1 MKRRQFIA
9 GLGGAAA
16 WPVVA
21 RAQQG
26 TRVRRIG
33 VLMSLMSLSS
43 DDAEGQARNAALL
56 QGLGGLGRIV
66 GRNVSIEYRWAGGN
80 SDLYRRYAQ
89 ELVALAP
96 DILVASGASAAIAL
110 QQTSRTV
117 PIVFASATDPVG
129 AGLAMSL
136 AQPGGN
142 AIGFALPE
150 YGVGGK
156 WLELLKEIAPRVTRV
171 AVIRDASV
179 TAGTG
184 GLAAIQTVAPSF
196 RIEVSPV
203 GTRDADEI
211 ERGIK
216 AFARGSN
223 EGLIVPNTAA
233 AVTHRNLII
242 ALAAQHRLPAVYG
255 IRVFVTSGGL
265 ISYAVD
271 TIDQWR
277 LAAGYV
283 DRILNGEK
291 PADLPVQAP
300 TKYQTVLNLKTAKAL
315 GLTIPETLLATAD
328 EVIQ

>member
-1 MKRRQFIA
+1 LI
-9 GLGGAAA
+9 
-16 WPVVA
+16 
-21 RAQQG
+21 
-26 TRVRRIG
+26 
-33 VLMSLMSLSS
+33 
-43 DDAEGQARNAALL
+43 
-56 QGLGGLGRIV
+56 
-66 GRNVSIEYRWAGGN
+66 
-80 SDLYRRYAQ
+80 
-89 ELVALAP
+89 ALAP

-110 QQTSRTV
+110 QRTSRTV
-117 PIVFASATDPVG
+117 PIVFAGATDPVG

-136 AQPGGN
+136 ARPGGN
-142 AIGFALPE
+142 TTGFALPE

-184 GLAAIQTVAPSF
+184 GLAAIQTVAPLF

-203 GTRDADEI
+203 GTRDSNEI
-211 ERGIK
+211 ERGIT
-216 AFARGSN
+216 AFARGTN
-223 EGLIVPNTAA
+223 ENGGVIVPNTAA

-271 TIDQWR
+271 TIDPWR

-283 DRILNGEK
+283 DRILKGEK
-291 PADLPVQAP
+291 PADLPVQVP
-300 TKYQTVLNLKTAKAL
+300 TKFELVLNRKTAKAL
-315 GLTIPETLLATAD
+315 DLDVPQTVLVRAD
-328 EVIQ
+328 DVIE